1 MCPMLCLGRKG
12 QTLDPLVPAD
22 TGLSRLHLIDVV
34 FGPEGKFE
42 KLFCKAIRC
51 QIDQL
56 HPYYKIYKQHGS
68 LGE

>member
-1 MCPMLCLGRKG
+1 MFQNIKCNMTGDFVCPMLCLGRKG
-12 QTLDPLVPAD
+12 QTLDPLEPAD

-51 QIDQL
+51 
-56 HPYYKIYKQHGS
+56 H
-68 LGE
+68 